1 MKDGERRMRELIQA
15 AKAASRVFDQLF
27 AEAVEPLG
35 LPAVQAE
42 VILLLY
48 EKGPLAATVLS
59 ELTRVRPG
67 NLTRIIDKLAS
78 EGWVERKASYEDLRR
93 VNVLLTS
100 KGEET
105 AHQIQKL
112 QQPILDWGRTV
123 VGEQDL
129 RRATDVLRRLAEHR
143 GAR

>member
-1 MKDGERRMRELIQA
+1 MRELIQA

-42 VILLLY
+42 VVLLLY
-48 EKGPLAATVLS
+48 EKGPLTATVLS

-67 NLTRIIDKLAS
+67 NLTRIIDRLAF
-78 EGWVERKASYEDLRR
+78 EGWVERSANPEDLRR
-93 VNVLLTS
+93 ANILLTA
-100 KGEET
+100 KGEDT

-112 QQPILDWGRTV
+112 QQPILDWGKAH
-123 VGEQDL
+123 VGEQEL
-129 RRATDVLRRLAEHR
+129 RQAIRTLWRLAKSQLT
-143 GAR
+143 

>member
-1 MKDGERRMRELIQA
+1 MRELIQA
-15 AKAASRVFDQLF
+15 VRTANHVFNQLF

-35 LPAVQAE
+35 LPVSQAE
-42 VILLLY
+42 VLLLLH
-48 EKGPLAATVLS
+48 EKGPLTTTALS
-59 ELTRVRPG
+59 KLTLVRPG
-67 NLTRIIDKLAS
+67 NLTRIVDKLVSEDFLERRAS
-78 EGWVERKASYEDLRR
+78 HEDLRR
-93 VNVLLTS
+93 ANILLTT
-100 KGEET
+100 KGQDA
-105 AHQIQKL
+105 AHQIQGL